1 MKVNEGSEVKVFK
14 AHIGWGMIHY
24 FQRNDKKKSWRADV
38 PKEIMNGRINSTLS
52 LNLLENTS
60 DSKV

>member
-1 MKVNEGSEVKVFK
+1 MKVNEGNEVKVFK
-14 AHIGWGMIHY
+14 THIGWGMIHY
-24 FQRNDKKKSWRADV
+24 LQRNDKKKAGELMFQ
-38 PKEIMNGRINSTLS
+38 KEIINGRINSTLS